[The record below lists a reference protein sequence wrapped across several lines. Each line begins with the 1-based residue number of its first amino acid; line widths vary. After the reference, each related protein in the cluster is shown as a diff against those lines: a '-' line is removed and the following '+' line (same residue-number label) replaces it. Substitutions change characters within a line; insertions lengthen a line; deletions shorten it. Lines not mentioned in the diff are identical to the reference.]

1 MVTSRRIADVASEAG
16 VSPTTVSHALS
27 GRRPVAPATRARIMN
42 AVERLDYRPD
52 RLAVSLRTQ
61 RTQTLAFIVP
71 DISNPY
77 YPASARA
84 LLNGVNEAGF
94 MTLIANTDGDP
105 KGERAVLQEMV
116 ARRVDGIVMHSL
128 AISTADLRTIVGP
141 DLPVV
146 VVGGLSGPLAT
157 DLVVT
162 VDSAGIGEAVKYL
175 HDSGVRDL
183 GFIDGP
189 EGNGMYRLTAF
200 RSAAH
205 ALGMNV
211 HDDWI
216 GHTPFTREGGFAAA
230 MSLLHGDRRP
240 AAIMCANDL
249 IAIGVMDAARA
260 LNITIPRDLAVI
272 GFDDIETAALLTP
285 QLTTISNPASLTGA
299 TCAELLLER
308 IALGVDEPYMTRVLP
323 TSLVLRESA

>member
-1 MVTSRRIADVASEAG
+1 MVPSRRIADVAAEAG

-27 GRRPVAPATRARIMN
+27 GRRPVAPATRARILN

-52 RLAVSLRTQ
+52 RLATSLRTQ
-61 RTQTLAFIVP
+61 RTQTLALIIP
-71 DISNPY
+71 DIANPY

-84 LLNGVNEAGF
+84 LLDGVNDAGF

-105 KGERAVLQEMV
+105 EGERAALQEMV

-128 AISTADLRTIVGP
+128 ATSTADLRRIVGP

-146 VVGGLSGPLAT
+146 VVGGLSGLIAT

-162 VDSAGIGEAVKYL
+162 ADSVGLGEAVKYL
-175 HDSGVRDL
+175 HGNGVRDL
-183 GFIDGP
+183 GFVDGP
-189 EGNGMYRLTAF
+189 EGNGMYRLVAF
-200 RSAAH
+200 LGAAH
-205 ALGMNV
+205 ALGLNV
-211 HDDWI
+211 QDDWI
-216 GHTPFTREGGFAAA
+216 RHTPFTREGGFAAA

-260 LNITIPRDLAVI
+260 LNIRIPEDLAVI
-272 GFDDIETAALLTP
+272 GFDDIETAALVTP
-285 QLTTISNPASLTGA
+285 QLTTITNPASLTGA

-308 IALGVDEPYMTRVLP
+308 IVLGADAPYVTRVLP